1 MKNKAECVCPTCP
14 NTLKPVCASD
24 RVQDLSECHLRRQAC
39 QGNITVTVT
48 KQGPCGM
55 SVNNLMVIETLVFT
69 RSVLLLNV
77 TKNANNKV
85 PLFCISFNR

>member
-1 MKNKAECVCPTCP
+1 MENKARCVCPTCP

-55 SVNNLMVIETLVFT
+55 SVNKLMVIETLVFT
-69 RSVLLLNV
+69 WYMFTVSLNPICPASECHE
-77 TKNANNKV
+77 K
-85 PLFCISFNR
+85 